1 MKILIASPLLALL
14 LAMPLPGQ
22 AQTNESP
29 MYLNEDYIA
38 SDAGD
43 AAYALRTPPVRDEAL
58 GAWHVL
64 LEFAA
69 LPGRLAMETYTTDLD
84 LSQAKFVHWRRW
96 FYENGQLA
104 REVQLGKD
112 GRQQP
117 GGASVSYYPNGQMK
131 QRVTPEGRGNSVQES
146 WHESWYESGQLMN
159 RLRYHGEQMADGE
172 VVAYGPTGK
181 VSSRSHVRAG
191 KLHGLWE
198 VFHQDGSL
206 YQRAHY
212 VDDRMDGEFV
222 SYAPDGSLRA
232 RTVWRHGEPD
242 GWSFESHDNG
252 VVAQKVLFQNGAML
266 SVQKWDRNGQP
277 SVAWQRDAQG
287 REQGDVVEWYENGQR
302 ASVIAYLDGQRHGLT
317 QTWYKD
323 GQLQQVVPYQHGV
336 KHGVE
341 RAWGPD
347 GRQTMEQQWRNGEPV
362 DNATG
367 A

>member
-1 MKILIASPLLALL
+1 MKRTIARPLLALL
-14 LAMPLPGQ
+14 LAMPLHGW
-22 AQTNESP
+22 AQTQESP
-29 MYLNEDYIA
+29 MYLNEDYVA
-38 SDAGD
+38 SDAGS
-43 AAYALRTPPVRDEAL
+43 AAYALRTPPVRDDKL

-64 LEFAA
+64 LEFADQ
-69 LPGRLAMETYTTDLD
+69 PGRVAMETWTTDLD
-84 LSQAKFVHWRRW
+84 LSQAKFVHRRRW

-104 REVQLGKD
+104 REVQLDSD
-112 GRQQP
+112 GQPQP
-117 GGASVSYYPNGQMK
+117 GSASVSYYPNGQMK

-146 WHESWYESGQLMN
+146 WHENGQLMN

-172 VVAYGPTGK
+172 IVAYGPTGK
-181 VSSRSHVRAG
+181 VSSRSHVRGG
-191 KLHGLWE
+191 KPHGLWE

-252 VVAQKVLFQNGAML
+252 VVAQKVLYQNGAML
-266 SVQKWDRNGQP
+266 SVQKWGRNGQP

-317 QTWYKD
+317 QTWYND

-347 GRQTMEQQWRNGEPV
+347 GRQTMEQHWRNGEPV

>member
-1 MKILIASPLLALL
+1 MKQAVVRPLLALL
-14 LAMPLPGQ
+14 LAMPLHGS
-22 AQTNESP
+22 AQMKELP
-29 MYLNEDYIA
+29 MYLNEDYVA
-38 SDAGD
+38 SDAGN
-43 AAYALRTPPVRDEAL
+43 ASYALRTPPVRDDKL

-64 LEFAA
+64 LEFADQ
-69 LPGRLAMETYTTDLD
+69 PGRVAMESWTTDLD
-84 LSQAKFVHWRRW
+84 LSQAKFVHLRRW
-96 FYENGQLA
+96 YFENGQLA
-104 REVQLGKD
+104 REVQLDRD
-112 GRQQP
+112 GQQRP
-117 GGASVSYYPNGQMK
+117 GNASVSYYPNGQLK
-131 QRVTPEGRGNSVQES
+131 QRVTPEGQGNSVHES
-146 WHESWYESGQLMN
+146 WHENGQLMN

-172 VVAYGPTGK
+172 VIAYGPTGK
-181 VSSRSHVRAG
+181 VSSRSHLRGG

-232 RTVWRHGEPD
+232 RTIWRKGEPD

-266 SVQKWDRNGQP
+266 SVQKWGRNGQP
-277 SVAWQRDAQG
+277 GVAWQRDAQG
-287 REQGDVVEWYENGQR
+287 REQGDVIEWYENGQR

-323 GQLQQVVPYQHGV
+323 GQLQQVVPYQHGI

-362 DNATG
+362 GNATG